1 MLAHSYFIVSPNQP
15 NEIDKAAAT
24 QRQTLPF
31 AWALVAATPQA
42 NFHADGGKYYFQV
55 RVGDA
60 LALLDRCLA
69 GWNYNSYFR
78 DTLAPIGVFR
88 NWLAN
93 NTPDTTVYVNVT
105 ELITSSPN
113 SKRDLEELAQLGHR
127 VHVAIEEIEDKEFSN
142 FLKELRKITFPFITI
157 PITGD
162 RQVDLRI
169 LSYEVRDTTSIE
181 AEMALQMVGVDR
193 QRALL
198 KAATESIQLRKK
210 DATAAEAASAAA
222 SSESNGA
229 GEQPIATTIN
239 QAQGA
244 MLLFTANFDDARRL
258 LVDELG
264 CTLQKHSPTRLVLN
278 AHGKEFIVV
287 KIRED
292 RHATEDHRYSEE

>member
-1 MLAHSYFIVSPNQP
+1 MLAHSYLILSPNQP
-15 NEIDKAAAT
+15 TDIDKATAT
-24 QRQTLPF
+24 QRQTVPF
-31 AWALVAATPQA
+31 AWGLVAATPQST
-42 NFHADGGKYYFQV
+42 FHTDGGKYYFEV

-69 GWNYNSYFR
+69 AWNYNTYFR

-93 NTPDTTVYVNVT
+93 NSPDTTIYINVT

-113 SKRDLEELAQLGHR
+113 AKRDLDELGQLSHR

-169 LSYEVRDTTSIE
+169 LSYEVRDASSIE

-193 QRALL
+193 SRMLL
-198 KAATESIQLRKK
+198 RAATESVQLRKK
-210 DATAAEAASAAA
+210 EEDQFPTT
-222 SSESNGA
+222 ESTVVV
-229 GEQPIATTIN
+229 EQP
-239 QAQGA
+239 A
-244 MLLFTANFDDARRL
+244 MPPVTERLMTFFTSHFDDARRL

-264 CTLQKHSPTRLVLN
+264 CSIQKHSHNRLVLN
-278 AHGKEFIVV
+278 AHGKEFMVV
-287 KIRED
+287 KVGED
-292 RHATEDHRYSEE
+292 HHTEDHRYSE

>member
-1 MLAHSYFIVSPNQP
+1 MLAHSYLILSPNQP
-15 NEIDKAAAT
+15 TDIDKAAAT
-24 QRQTLPF
+24 QRQSVPF

-42 NFHADGGKYYFQV
+42 AFHTEGGKYYFEV

-88 NWLAN
+88 NWLGN
-93 NTPDTTVYVNVT
+93 STPDSIAYVNVT
-105 ELITSSPN
+105 ELISSSPN
-113 SKRDLEELAQLGHR
+113 AQRDLDELKQLSHR
-127 VHVAIEEIEDKEFSN
+127 THVAIEEIEDKEFSN

-169 LSYEVRDTTSIE
+169 LSYEVRDASSIE

-193 QRALL
+193 SRTLL
-198 KAATESIQLRKK
+198 RGATESVQLRKK
-210 DATAAEAASAAA
+210 EITSAPTSATNDIVAAEQAVMSASLPQ
-222 SSESNGA
+222 NLM
-229 GEQPIATTIN
+229 I
-239 QAQGA
+239 
-244 MLLFTANFDDARRL
+244 LFTINFDDARRL

-264 CTLQKHSPTRLVLN
+264 CTIQRHSHNRLPLN
-278 AHGKEFIVV
+278 AHGKEFMVV
-287 KIRED
+287 RVRED
-292 RHATEDHRYSEE
+292 HVADHTIEDHRYSE

>member
-1 MLAHSYFIVSPNQP
+1 MLAHSYLILSPNQP

-42 NFHADGGKYYFQV
+42 NFHADGGKYYFQA

-60 LALLDRCLA
+60 LTLLDRCLA

-88 NWLAN
+88 NWLGN
-93 NTPDTTVYVNVT
+93 NSPDTTVCVNVT

-113 SKRDLEELAQLGHR
+113 AKRDLDELKQLGHR

-193 QRALL
+193 QRTLL

-210 DATAAEAASAAA
+210 EEAAPAAAAEPSVDAEQTASLTIP
-222 SSESNGA
+222 SS
-229 GEQPIATTIN
+229 
-239 QAQGA
+239 QGA

-292 RHATEDHRYSEE
+292 HHTENHHTEDHRYSEE